1 MSGGFWAARQ
11 EANRRV
17 SEVAGFDNLRQFGAL
32 GNLELVAAGG
42 SGQLRRGEQFAD
54 SDVYKWLE
62 AVGWELGRDGSGNE
76 AQGLRRMADHAI
88 TVIEQAQAPDGY
100 LDSWFQL
107 KAPRQR
113 FTDLTTSHELY
124 CAGHLLQAG
133 VAWHESLDDDRLLR
147 VAQRFAD
154 YIGSVFGPG
163 GRDGIPGHPG
173 IETALVSLYRATGER
188 RYLELAQYF
197 VDQRGHGMLAGAE
210 FGPRYRQDDVPFRRS
225 WSARGHAVMAGYL
238 ASGALDVFLETGDE
252 QLLDTAVAQWEDM
265 VSCRMYVTG
274 GVGSRHKDESFGDP
288 FELPPDR
295 AYCETCAAV
304 AVVMWGWRLLLA
316 TGEPRYADV
325 IERVLFNTFAA
336 GVSLD
341 GRSYFYVNPLQV
353 RAGHL
358 DPEDGRGAAAR
369 APWYPIA
376 CCPPN
381 LMRTMSS
388 LGRYFATTTDD
399 GVQLWH
405 FAPSRVAVT
414 VAGHPFELILS
425 TDYPL
430 SGRIAVR
437 IERAGPEPV
446 ELGLRVP
453 GWAQSAHGLVRPIG
467 DGDGHGQAGDLQP
480 GTLWRVRRRWQ
491 PGDELVLD
499 LPLSVRLATADPRID
514 AVRGCVAV
522 ARGPLVYCLE
532 EADAGG
538 PAKLESVILPA
549 DAAFTAVHTEISGEP
564 VIALAGP
571 ARQQPLPTPAWP
583 YPSPLPAGTAASN
596 QVSIQLVPY
605 STWGNRHPG
614 RTMRVWLPT
623 T

>member
-1 MSGGFWAARQ
+1 M
-11 EANRRV
+11 
-17 SEVAGFDNLRQFGAL
+17 SEVAGFDNLRQSGAL

-42 SGQLRRGEQFAD
+42 PARLRRGELFAD

-76 AQGLRRMADHAI
+76 AQVLRRMADHAI

-107 KAPRQR
+107 NAPQQR
-113 FTDLTTSHELY
+113 FTDLAASHELY

-154 YIGSVFGPG
+154 CIGSVFGPG

-188 RYLELAQYF
+188 RYLELAEYF
-197 VDQRGHGMLAGAE
+197 IDQRGHGMLAGAE

-252 QLLDTAVAQWEDM
+252 RLLDAAVAQWEDM

-304 AVVMWGWRLLLA
+304 ATVMWGWRLLLA

-325 IERVLFNTFAA
+325 IERVLFNAFAA

-341 GRSYFYVNPLQV
+341 GKSYFYVNPLQV
-353 RAGHL
+353 RARRQ

-381 LMRTMSS
+381 VMRTVSS
-388 LGRYFATTTDD
+388 LGQYFATATDD
-399 GVQLWH
+399 GVQLWQ
-405 FAPSRVAVT
+405 FAPGRVVAT
-414 VAGHPFELILS
+414 VAGHPFELTVS

-430 SGRIAVR
+430 SGRISVR
-437 IERAGPEPV
+437 VEQAGPEPV

-453 GWAQSAHGLVRPIG
+453 GWAQSAHGMVRPAG
-467 DGDGHGQAGDLQP
+467 NENVLAGDPQP
-480 GTLWRVRRRWQ
+480 GAVWRIRRHWQ

-499 LPLSVRLATADPRID
+499 LPLPVRLTTADPRID

-522 ARGPLVYCLE
+522 ERGPLVYCLE

-538 PAKLESVILPA
+538 PAELEALILPA
-549 DAAFTAVHTEISGEP
+549 DAAFTAVHTEISEP
-564 VIALAGP
+564 VITLAAP

-583 YPSPLPAGTAASN
+583 YPSLLAAGTAASG
-596 QVSIQLVPY
+596 QVSIHLVPY
-605 STWGNRHPG
+605 STWGNRRPG
-614 RTMRVWLPT
+614 QAMRVWLPAT
-623 T
+623 